1 MKDEKTSLSDKIKGN
16 TLLMDEK
23 TKLIDENYV
32 LQKKKTKDL
41 AILKKVLTH
50 SILEIGE
57 ILLGNWGRIRCA
69 IFNNNFLS
77 CFLVLWKILI
87 TTGGVYGLE

>member
-16 TLLMDEK
+16 TLLIDEK

-50 SILEIGE
+50 SFFNWCNFSGRWGE
-57 ILLGNWGRIRCA
+57 ENICYIQ
-69 IFNNNFLS
+69 
-77 CFLVLWKILI
+77 
-87 TTGGVYGLE
+87 

>member
-50 SILEIGE
+50 SFFLEDG
-57 ILLGNWGRIRCA
+57 GRKISA
-69 IFNNNFLS
+69 IFSNNFLWM
-77 CFLVLWKILI
+77 FLC
-87 TTGGVYGLE
+87 GVRS

>member
-50 SILEIGE
+50 SFFESGE
-57 ILLGNWGRIRCA
+57 ISLGNWGEDKMCHIQ
-69 IFNNNFLS
+69 
-77 CFLVLWKILI
+77 
-87 TTGGVYGLE
+87 

>member
-50 SILEIGE
+50 SFFEIGE
-57 ILLGNWGRIRCA
+57 IFLGNWGRIKCA

-77 CFLVLWKILI
+77 YFLVFWNILI
-87 TTGGVYGLE
+87 TTGRGV

>member
-41 AILKKVLTH
+41 AILKKVLFGLYYKTG
-50 SILEIGE
+50 SLIILGVKSPSSRSNSNGSFI
-57 ILLGNWGRIRCA
+57 
-69 IFNNNFLS
+69 IF
-77 CFLVLWKILI
+77 
-87 TTGGVYGLE
+87 

>member
-50 SILEIGE
+50 SFFEIGE
-57 ILLGNWGRIRCA
+57 ISLGN
-69 IFNNNFLS
+69 
-77 CFLVLWKILI
+77 
-87 TTGGVYGLE
+87 

>member
-50 SILEIGE
+50 SFFESGE
-57 ILLGNWGRIRCA
+57 ISLGNWGRIKCA
-69 IFNNNFLS
+69 IFNNNFFDNVFW
-77 CFLVLWKILI
+77 CFGK
-87 TTGGVYGLE
+87 Y

>member
-16 TLLMDEK
+16 TLLIDEK

-41 AILKKVLTH
+41 AMLKKVLL
-50 SILEIGE
+50 SL
-57 ILLGNWGRIRCA
+57 
-69 IFNNNFLS
+69 IF
-77 CFLVLWKILI
+77 
-87 TTGGVYGLE
+87 